1 MQLSAVLLARVIAFL
16 EMNDVNPR
24 GKVRLPV
31 VAEMI
36 RERFGFAK
44 YPQKPEEFDETKGVE
59 FIEGN
64 IDGIGIDKL
73 TIWFNG
79 VGIDLRSSTDDAK
92 MVLLRSFDW
101 LRDEVGLTYRPEM
114 IKRWAY
120 LSQITFYSDANFDA
134 LHPAV
139 TNLANRLTAAVSR
152 IQGSAFEFHAN
163 WIGWG
168 FDRTVKQFP
177 ISDFSIQRRVDTP
190 FAEKKYF
197 SQAPVPTDEHYGMLE
212 TFEAE
217 LLNVP

>member
-1 MQLSAVLLARVIAFL
+1 MKLSAVLLARVIAFL

-59 FIEGN
+59 FTEGSFN
-64 IDGIGIDKL
+64 DIGIDKL

-79 VGIDLRSSTDDAK
+79 VGIDVRSSTDDARK
-92 MVLLRSFDW
+92 VLLQSFEW
-101 LRDEVGLTYRPEM
+101 LRDEVGLTYQPEM

-120 LSQITFYSDANFDA
+120 LSQLTFYSDVNLDGIN
-134 LHPAV
+134 PAV
-139 TNLANRLTAAVSR
+139 ANLANRITAAVSR
-152 IQGSAFEFHAN
+152 IQGSSFEFHSN

-177 ISDFSIQRRVDTP
+177 ISDFSIQRRADTP
-190 FAEKKYF
+190 FAERKYF
-197 SQAPVPTDEHYGMLE
+197 SQAPVPTEEHYQILE
-212 TFEAE
+212 QFEAD
-217 LLNVP
+217 LLKK

>member
-1 MQLSAVLLARVIAFL
+1 MQLSAVLMARVIAFL

-44 YPQKPEEFDETKGVE
+44 YPQKPEEFDEMKGVE
-59 FIEGN
+59 FLEGS
-64 IDGIGIDKL
+64 IGDIGIDKL

-79 VGIDLRSSTDDAK
+79 VGIDVRSSTDDAK
-92 MVLLRSFDW
+92 KVLMQSFEW
-101 LRDEVGLTYRPEM
+101 LRDEVGLTYQPEM

-120 LSQITFYSDANFDA
+120 LSQLTFYSDVNLDA
-134 LHPAV
+134 MHPAV
-139 TNLANRLTAAVSR
+139 ANLANRVTETVSR
-152 IQGSAFEFHAN
+152 LQNSRFEFQAN

-168 FDRTVKQFP
+168 FDRTINQFS
-177 ISDFSIQRRVDTP
+177 ISDFSIQRRKDTP

-197 SQAPVPTDEHYGMLE
+197 SQAPIPTEEHYALLE
-212 TFEAE
+212 QFEAD
-217 LLNVP
+217 LLRR